1 MSAGYWAVQMVLQW
15 ADLWAVLMALLLVG
29 PWVAPMAVQSAARLV
44 DQKAH
49 LMAAQSAPL

>member
-1 MSAGYWAVQMVLQW
+1 
-15 ADLWAVLMALLLVG
+15 MALLLAVLLG
-29 PWVAPMAVQSAARLV
+29 PQSAVLKAVQSAARLV